1 MNKGV
6 DEDGKFDCGQGSE
19 PESIQIKDLPSDFQ
33 CTDCKLEFTWEDS
46 AGPHTTTSDV
56 KIYSTPEAKDNG
68 SSNMSYLLA
77 LAAAVGG
84 GLVVY
89 KALVPKN
96 EEVKE
101 TPAPEVKP
109 TEDEKFPLKP
119 PESEVITERGAS
131 KPPRREEATEELIQ
145 EVKPEEPIIEA
156 EVKKEEEEVK
166 ELKTPK
172 KEEPL
177 VNENNP
183 SPALANTPDLRQME
197 SIFINQIQKII
208 TSDQI
213 QEAEDFR
220 EQANSGRFSWKKTH
234 FIFVID
240 CSGSMRGTRW
250 DSVKFGLKTCL
261 NRLKTMEEIMI
272 SGFTF
277 DDNVRDFCREVTP
290 EEAIKLSQDMTFS
303 AKGTNYMEGLEHAM
317 RIINEAKHK
326 DYLACI
332 MFLSDGLGGLPKDT
346 IEEIKE
352 MKKQGMKILFYTIA
366 CATEDDDDMII
377 MSTNLGGEH
386 YKVTNSE
393 ASKIVFTK
401 ILEV

>member
-1 MNKGV
+1 M
-6 DEDGKFDCGQGSE
+6 
-19 PESIQIKDLPSDFQ
+19 P
-33 CTDCKLEFTWEDS
+33 
-46 AGPHTTTSDV
+46 
-56 KIYSTPEAKDNG
+56 
-68 SSNMSYLLA
+68 YLLA
-77 LAAAVGG
+77 LAAGAGG
-84 GLVVY
+84 AFVAY
-89 KALVPKN
+89 KALAPKK

-101 TPAPEVKP
+101 TPVPEVKP

-119 PESEVITERGAS
+119 PEEEVITERGAS
-131 KPPRREEATEELIQ
+131 RPPRREEPIEEPVQ
-145 EVKPEEPIIEA
+145 EMKPEEPIIET
-156 EVKKEEEEVK
+156 EVKKEEPQEEEVK

-177 VNENNP
+177 VNESNP

-197 SIFINQIQKII
+197 NIFIDQIQKII

-213 QEAEDFR
+213 QEAEEFR
-220 EQANSGRFSWKKTH
+220 EPANSGRFSWKKTH

-250 DSVKFGLKTCL
+250 DSVRFGLKTCL
-261 NRLKTMEEIMI
+261 NRLKTMEEIRI

-277 DDNVRDFCREVTP
+277 DDEVRDFCREVTP
-290 EEAIKLSQDMTFS
+290 EEAIKLSQDMAFS
-303 AKGTNYMEGLEHAM
+303 AKGTNYIEALEHAM
-317 RIINEAKHK
+317 KIINEAEHK

-346 IEEIKE
+346 IDELKE
-352 MKKQGMKILFYTIA
+352 MKKQGVKILFYTIA
-366 CATEDDDDMII
+366 CATDDDDDMII